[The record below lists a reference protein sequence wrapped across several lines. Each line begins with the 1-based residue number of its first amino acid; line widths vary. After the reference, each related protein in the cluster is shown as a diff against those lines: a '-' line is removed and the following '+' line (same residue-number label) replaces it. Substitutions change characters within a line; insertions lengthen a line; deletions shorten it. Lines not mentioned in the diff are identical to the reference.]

1 MSLDPTPTLDA
12 LFAAAPE
19 TFGADLTAY
28 RNHCARVVHFAR
40 ALAPTPPALHP
51 RIEVAAFFHDVGI
64 WTDRTWDYL
73 PPSIARAITHLRAR
87 GLDDWTADVEGMI
100 ACHHQ
105 LTDAGR
111 HGALVEAFRR
121 ADLVDVSL
129 GAIRFGLPSPFVAAV
144 RASFP
149 NAGFH
154 RRLLELA
161 AGWVWRHPLDPMPM
175 MRWSS

>member
-1 MSLDPTPTLDA
+1 MTLEGTPTLDA
-12 LFAAAPE
+12 LFGAAGA
-19 TFGADLTAY
+19 TFGPDLLAY
-28 RNHCARVVHFAR
+28 RNHCSRVVHFAR
-40 ALAPTPPALHP
+40 ALAPDAAAWP
-51 RIEVAAFFHDVGI
+51 RVEVAAFFHDVGI

-73 PPSIARAITHLRAR
+73 TPSIARATAHLRAH
-87 GLDDWTADVEGMI
+87 GLEAWTADVEGMI

-105 LTDAGR
+105 VTDAGR
-111 HGALVEAFRR
+111 HGPLVEAFRR

-129 GAIRFGLPSPFVAAV
+129 GAIRFGLPAAFVAEV
-144 RASFP
+144 RRSLP

-154 RRLLELA
+154 RRLVELA